1 MALVFNPKY
10 DVTIEDAGP
19 GFAILMVY
27 HRDAAGL
34 RDGVHSA
41 FHLAVAE
48 GNTALEIA
56 QGAAPFAFIDEEDL

>member
-10 DVTIEDAGP
+10 DITLDETEA
-19 GFAILMVY
+19 GFAVLMIY